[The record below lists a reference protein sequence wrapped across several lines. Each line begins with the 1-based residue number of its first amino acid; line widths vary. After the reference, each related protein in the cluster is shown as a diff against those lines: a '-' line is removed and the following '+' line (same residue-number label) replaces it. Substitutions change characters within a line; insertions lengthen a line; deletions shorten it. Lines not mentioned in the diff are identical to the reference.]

1 MIKKSYIVEPCAEL
15 DLAINEIERRIPCF
29 DGWENP
35 DWDDDCFIYWIHC
48 RIPDLP
54 FVERM
59 LAPFV

>member
-29 DGWENP
+29 DGWELNE
-35 DWDDDCFIYWIHC
+35 DYAIYWIHC

-54 FVERM
+54 FVEKM